1 MNSCALRGSDGLGKG
16 WDGIWKSWKKY
27 VLGRAGKMKIRYMT
41 NSCVLGGLDGLWKSL
56 GLHLE
61 EQRKTAISD
70 MNSCVLRGSDGLG
83 KGLGRAWDGIGKGER
98 KQLVQALISLGP

>member
-1 MNSCALRGSDGLGKG
+1 MEELEKICLGKG
-16 WDGIWKSWKKY
+16 WE
-27 VLGRAGKMKIRYMT
+27 KMKIRYMT

-70 MNSCVLRGSDGLG
+70 MNSCVLREDRM
-83 KGLGRAWDGIGKGER
+83 GLGRAWEGLGM
-98 KQLVQALISLGP
+98 ALGRAKENS